1 MTDYSNFQHLDVT
14 NAAGIAV
21 VRFDPQEGGELS
33 QSIFADIST
42 IFAAL
47 MADGSVDAA
56 VLTGPEGHFFAG
68 GGRTRTARVVEAG
81 LETLANQI
89 LIQQQS
95 AAQIASFRKPL
106 VAAVNGRAHN
116 HGAVLALLCDAAVAS
131 SGATF
136 GDDHLELGV
145 AAGDGGTMLWPLLVG
160 LPLARQILLGGRS
173 LTAAQAY
180 ELGLVTKVVEPAETV
195 DAAVEL
201 ARRLAALPRLPYVAT
216 KLALNNWCRL
226 ASIVSW
232 DMALAFEAT
241 TVLEPK
247 FRSILPGA
255 AGADGEST

>member
-180 ELGLVTKVVEPAETV
+180 EL
-195 DAAVEL
+195 